1 MARIRSHTFLLS
13 FSCLLALL
21 LTLDR
26 ASLQAQTP
34 SKTPSKTRIKAISF
48 DDIKFEIKKRA
59 PFKRSLLT
67 KEIVALEDQLIKIRG
82 YILPSF
88 QQKGIT
94 RFVLVRDNMECCFGP
109 GAALYDCIV
118 VDMESG
124 KSASFTVRPI
134 TVEGVFTVREYKG
147 PDGKHLAIYHLK
159 SRSAQ

>member
-34 SKTPSKTRIKAISF
+34 SKTRIKAISF
-48 DDIKFEIKKRA
+48 DDIKFEMKKKA

-109 GAALYDCIV
+109 GAALYD
-118 VDMESG
+118 
-124 KSASFTVRPI
+124 
-134 TVEGVFTVREYKG
+134 
-147 PDGKHLAIYHLK
+147 L
-159 SRSAQ
+159 

>member
-1 MARIRSHTFLLS
+1 MAHLRSHTFLLS

-26 ASLQAQTP
+26 SSLQAQTP
-34 SKTPSKTRIKAISF
+34 AKMRLKAISF

>member
-1 MARIRSHTFLLS
+1 MAHFRPPGFLLS
-13 FSCLLALL
+13 CFCLLAVLVIS
-21 LTLDR
+21 
-26 ASLQAQTP
+26 ASSPIPAQA
-34 SKTPSKTRIKAISF
+34 PSKTRLKAISF
-48 DDIKFEIKKRA
+48 DDVKFAMKKKA
-59 PFKRSLLT
+59 SFKRSLLT
-67 KEIVALEDQLIKIRG
+67 KEIVDLDGQLIKIRG

-124 KSASFTVRPI
+124 KSTSFTVRPI
-134 TVEGVFTVREYKG
+134 TVEGIFTVREYKG

-159 SRSAQ
+159 GRSAQ

>member
-1 MARIRSHTFLLS
+1 MAHFRPPGFLLS
-13 FSCLLALL
+13 CFCLLAVLVIS
-21 LTLDR
+21 
-26 ASLQAQTP
+26 ASSPIPAQA
-34 SKTPSKTRIKAISF
+34 PSKTRLKAISF
-48 DDIKFEIKKRA
+48 DDVKFEMKKKA

-67 KEIVALEDQLIKIRG
+67 KEIQNLDGQLIKIRG
-82 YILPSF
+82 YLLPSF

-124 KSASFTVRPI
+124 KSTSFTVRPV

-159 SRSAQ
+159 GRSAQ

>member
-34 SKTPSKTRIKAISF
+34 SKTRIKAISF
-48 DDIKFEIKKRA
+48 DDIKFEMKKKA

-67 KEIVALEDQLIKIRG
+67 KEIEALEDQLIKIRG

>member
-34 SKTPSKTRIKAISF
+34 SKTRIKAISF
-48 DDIKFEIKKRA
+48 GDIKFEMKKKA

-82 YILPSF
+82 YILTSF

-159 SRSAQ
+159 GRSAK

>member
-1 MARIRSHTFLLS
+1 MAHFRPPGFLLS
-13 FSCLLALL
+13 CFCLLAVLVIS
-21 LTLDR
+21 
-26 ASLQAQTP
+26 ASSPLPAQA
-34 SKTPSKTRIKAISF
+34 PSKTRLKAISF
-48 DDIKFEIKKRA
+48 DDVKFKMKKKA

-67 KEIVALEDQLIKIRG
+67 KEIQDLDGQLIKIRG

-118 VDMESG
+118 VDMDSG
-124 KSASFTVRPI
+124 KSTSFTVRPI
-134 TVEGVFTVREYKG
+134 TVEGIFTVREYKG

-159 SRSAQ
+159 GRSAQ

>member
-1 MARIRSHTFLLS
+1 MARIRSPTFLLS

-21 LTLDR
+21 LTRDP
-26 ASLQAQTP
+26 ASLQAQ
-34 SKTPSKTRIKAISF
+34 TPSKTRIKAISF
-48 DDIKFEIKKRA
+48 DDIKFEMKKKA
-59 PFKRSLLT
+59 PFKRALLT

-82 YILPSF
+82 YLLPSF